1 MSKHTVPPDALV
13 VVADGAKAILLRNTG
28 TGSELSLQEEKRV
41 TPKSLSAKGGQGPS
55 GSRPGD
61 QTIHQAEE
69 ATFAKQLAEALY
81 EMRHKGDYKQLVLIA
96 DPQTL
101 GQLRECLH
109 KEVEASM
116 VFTLSKDYTNQ
127 SVPDIEKA
135 LG

>member
-13 VVADGAKAILLRNTG
+13 VVADGGGAILLRNRG
-28 TGSELSLQEEKRV
+28 TGSELALQEEKRL
-41 TPKSLSAKGGQGPS
+41 TPKSLSAEGGQGPS

-61 QTIHQAEE
+61 QTIHQTEE
-69 ATFAKQLAEALY
+69 ATFAKQLADALY
-81 EMRHKGDYKQLVLIA
+81 AMRHKGDYKELVLIA

-101 GQLRECLH
+101 GQMRECLH

-127 SVPDIEKA
+127 SVADIEKA

>member
-1 MSKHTVPPDALV
+1 MSKHTIPPDALV

-28 TGSELSLQEEKRV
+28 TDSDLSLKEERRV
-41 TPKSLSAKGGQGPS
+41 TPKSLSAEGSQGPS
-55 GSRPGD
+55 GTRPGD
-61 QTIHQAEE
+61 QTVNQTEE
-69 ATFAKQLAEALY
+69 ATFAKQLADALY
-81 EMRHKGDYKQLVLIA
+81 AMRHKGDYKQLVLIA

-101 GQLRECLH
+101 GQMRECLH

-127 SVPDIEKA
+127 SLIDMQKA

>member
-1 MSKHTVPPDALV
+1 MSKHTVPPEALV

-28 TGSELSLQEEKRV
+28 TGSELSLKEERRI
-41 TPKSLSAKGGQGPS
+41 TPKSLSAESGQGPS

-61 QTIHQAEE
+61 QTPHQTEE
-69 ATFAKQLAEALY
+69 ATFAKQLADALY
-81 EMRHKGDYKQLVLIA
+81 AMRHRGDYKQLVLIA

-101 GQLRECLH
+101 GQMRECLH

-116 VFTLSKDYTNQ
+116 AFTLSKDYTNQ
-127 SVPDIEKA
+127 SVADIEKA

>member
-1 MSKHTVPPDALV
+1 MSKHTVPPEALV

-28 TGSELSLQEEKRV
+28 TGSELSLKEERRI
-41 TPKSLSAKGGQGPS
+41 TPKSLSAESGQGPS

-61 QTIHQAEE
+61 QTPHQTEE
-69 ATFAKQLAEALY
+69 ATFAKQLSDALY
-81 EMRHKGDYKQLVLIA
+81 AMRHKGDYKQLVLIA
-96 DPQTL
+96 DAQTL
-101 GQLRECLH
+101 GQMRECLH

-127 SVPDIEKA
+127 SVADIEKA

>member
-13 VVADGAKAILLRNTG
+13 VVADGAKAILLRNAG
-28 TGSELSLQEEKRV
+28 TGSELSLKEERRI
-41 TPKSLSAKGGQGPS
+41 TPKSLSAEGGQGPS
-55 GSRPGD
+55 GVRPGD
-61 QTIHQAEE
+61 QTPHQTEE

-81 EMRHKGDYKQLVLIA
+81 AMRHKGDYKQLVLIA

-101 GQLRECLH
+101 GQMRDCLH

-116 VFTLSKDYTNQ
+116 AFTLGKDYTNQ
-127 SVPDIEKA
+127 SIAEIEKA

>member
-1 MSKHTVPPDALV
+1 MSKHTVPPDALI

-28 TGSELSLQEEKRV
+28 TGSELALKEEKRI
-41 TPKSLSAKGGQGPS
+41 TPKSLSAESGQGPS

-61 QTIHQAEE
+61 QTIHQTEE
-69 ATFAKQLAEALY
+69 ATFAKQLADALY
-81 EMRHKGDYKQLVLIA
+81 AMRHKGDYKQIVLIA

-101 GQLRECLH
+101 GQMRECLH

-127 SVPDIEKA
+127 SVADIQKA
-135 LG
+135 LS

>member
-1 MSKHTVPPDALV
+1 M
-13 VVADGAKAILLRNTG
+13 R
-28 TGSELSLQEEKRV
+28 RR
-41 TPKSLSAKGGQGPS
+41 PS

-61 QTIHQAEE
+61 QTIHQTEE
-69 ATFAKQLAEALY
+69 ATFAKQLADTLY
-81 EMRHKGDYKQLVLIA
+81 AMRHKGDYKQIVLIA

-101 GQLRECLH
+101 GQMRECLH

-127 SVPDIEKA
+127 SVADIQKA

>member
-1 MSKHTVPPDALV
+1 MSKHTVPPDALI

-28 TGSELSLQEEKRV
+28 TGSELALKEEKRI
-41 TPKSLSAKGGQGPS
+41 TPKSLSAESGQGPS

-61 QTIHQAEE
+61 QTIHQTEE
-69 ATFAKQLAEALY
+69 ATFAKQLADALY
-81 EMRHKGDYKQLVLIA
+81 AMRHKGDFKQVVLIA

-101 GQLRECLH
+101 GQMRECLH

-127 SVPDIEKA
+127 SVADIQKA
-135 LG
+135 LS